1 MRIFIGGEW
10 GCCFPLEHWNKEIEG
25 CDHSIWTL
33 KKLFGLYGY
42 LLLFPPVLQLLAQK
56 TARYLVE
63 HKQNYS
69 GEGEELIYHS
79 KGHALNPGQRDW
91 TRYQPWEPKKEQA

>member
-1 MRIFIGGEW
+1 MGVYFI
-10 GCCFPLEHWNKEIEG
+10 CCKELQGDILI
-25 CDHSIWTL
+25 SIW
-33 KKLFGLYGY
+33 KSKLVKLIWC
-42 LLLFPPVLQLLAQK
+42 LFYFPCVPVLQLLNQK

-91 TRYQPWEPKKEQA
+91 TRYQPWEPKKGQA

>member
-1 MRIFIGGEW
+1 MHIFVGGEW
-10 GCCFPLEHWNKEIEG
+10 GCWNKEIEG
-25 CDHSIWTL
+25 CDHSIWTS
-33 KKLFGLYGY
+33 KLVGLYGY
-42 LLLFPPVLQLLAQK
+42 LLLFFFSSVLQLLAQK

-91 TRYQPWEPKKEQA
+91 TRYQPWEPKKE

>member
-1 MRIFIGGEW
+1 MD
-10 GCCFPLEHWNKEIEG
+10 IEETVWL
-25 CDHSIWTL
+25 IWLSVT
-33 KKLFGLYGY
+33 
-42 LLLFPPVLQLLAQK
+42 FPPVLQLLARK

>member
-1 MRIFIGGEW
+1 M
-10 GCCFPLEHWNKEIEG
+10 
-25 CDHSIWTL
+25 
-33 KKLFGLYGY
+33 
-42 LLLFPPVLQLLAQK
+42 LQLLNQK

>member
-1 MRIFIGGEW
+1 
-10 GCCFPLEHWNKEIEG
+10 
-25 CDHSIWTL
+25 
-33 KKLFGLYGY
+33 
-42 LLLFPPVLQLLAQK
+42 VLQLLNQK

-79 KGHALNPGQRDW
+79 KGHTLNPGQRDW